1 MGRRSGRDIALRRS
15 PHHRSSLLLNLRF
28 LWVGK
33 TDEKEYARGIER
45 YRSRIEAFARVE
57 EVVIRPER
65 ERGDEAARREGARMR
80 ENLGSRCRA
89 VALDEKGKMKSS
101 EEFSRMLCDHRDRDA
116 RPLAFLVGGASGL
129 SAEIVDGA
137 DEVLSLSK
145 MTFPHQMVRVI
156 LLEQVYRAL
165 SIGAGLRY
173 HRPL

>member
-1 MGRRSGRDIALRRS
+1 VLT
-15 PHHRSSLLLNLRF
+15 LRF

-57 EVVIRPER
+57 EVAIRPER
-65 ERGDEAARREGARMR
+65 ERGDEAARREGGRLLAK
-80 ENLGSRCRA
+80 LGIRCRT
-89 VALDEKGKMKSS
+89 VVLDERGKMKSS
-101 EEFSRMLCDHRDRDA
+101 EEFSRLLREHRDRDA
-116 RPLAFLVGGASGL
+116 RPLAFVVGGASGL
-129 SAEIVDGA
+129 SAEVVDRA

-145 MTFPHQMVRVI
+145 MTFPHQLVRVL

-165 SIGAGLRY
+165 SISAGLRY